1 MLGWLLD
8 FIELSKDCLFVY
20 IDTSLNINPSI
31 HDLAQKRQKTQ
42 YAVFYYY
49 ICTAIALIQ
58 PCKYNTSWYLK
69 ACPTDKRTIGLWGY
83 NCLLYT
89 LLYLNIKLKLKKCL
103 IFYIFL
109 LSLEKF
115 SFLITRKIWNLVFEK
130 SKRSATKYFKIFIGE
145 FAFLNRV

>member
-1 MLGWLLD
+1 M
-8 FIELSKDCLFVY
+8 
-20 IDTSLNINPSI
+20 
-31 HDLAQKRQKTQ
+31 AQKRQKTICMSTQ
-42 YAVFYYY
+42 YVFYY
-49 ICTAIALIQ
+49 ICTAIALIR

-89 LLYLNIKLKLKKCL
+89 LLYLNIKLKTKKL
-103 IFYIFL
+103 ELVSKDTNSRKNAWYFIYFYYL
-109 LSLEKF
+109 WR
-115 SFLITRKIWNLVFEK
+115 SFHPLTRKIWNLVFEK